1 MTQERRRTV
10 LREQKAQHVYN
21 RVPARSHATV
31 APRTTQEPEASRH
44 RAGHYAGIHPEDTP
58 RTTGS
63 YGVQRQSVPM
73 TNPPLEEEEEELERA
88 YETPRPP
95 SSVRR
100 YQGNKKPAP
109 RRARLPH
116 IMIVGGSIVVGI
128 TLALVVPPL
137 WTSGMNQVQYGFP
150 RLSQVEATVG
160 HGTTQAPSTRFLA
173 MNNHGLIEVVEIP
186 TGTPGKDDLH
196 LYLVAQLSGKE
207 ADQAPVTISF
217 EDVNGDHKPDMV
229 VTCSDNKFILYNDGH
244 RFKNAL

>member
-1 MTQERRRTV
+1 
-10 LREQKAQHVYN
+10 
-21 RVPARSHATV
+21 
-31 APRTTQEPEASRH
+31 
-44 RAGHYAGIHPEDTP
+44 
-58 RTTGS
+58 
-63 YGVQRQSVPM
+63 M

-100 YQGNKKPAP
+100 YQGNKKPASK
-109 RRARLPH
+109 RANLPQ
-116 IMIVGGSIVVGI
+116 IMIVGGSIIAGI

-137 WTSGMNQVQYGFP
+137 WKSGMDQVQYGFP
-150 RLSQVEATVG
+150 RLSQVDAAVG
-160 HGTTQAPSTRFLA
+160 HGTAQAPTTRFLA
-173 MNNHGLIEVVEIP
+173 LNNHGLIEVVEIP

-207 ADQAPVTISF
+207 ADQAPVSVSF

-229 VTCSDNKFILYNDGH
+229 VTCSGNKFVLYNDGH